1 MAELNTRKRNGKWEY
16 RFEAA
21 KIDGKRK
28 QITKGGFKTKKECLE
43 AGAKAL
49 AEYNSSGLA
58 FTPSEISVADYLDYW
73 FDTYCKMNLKY
84 NTQMGYLSIIENH
97 LKPNFGH
104 YKLKALNASA
114 IQDYANRLKLNG
126 SAKSTVTGIIS
137 TLSGA
142 LNYAVEP
149 LQYIQHNPCNHVKY
163 PKYDGPKKNT
173 RFIITP
179 EDFSRIITRFDQK
192 SQYHLPLMIGYY
204 TGLRISET
212 FGLTWDDIDMEKRTL
227 SVNKITVKRNYGV
240 DVREVLKQ
248 KGKKE
253 EKSAWYFGTPKT
265 LSSNRTIKFG
275 ETLYQTLKYAKMK
288 QAENRLLYGE
298 YYTDIYKKPEKDEKG
313 NTVFRL
319 IEIEHAIPCALERAN
334 MICVRENGQFV
345 STDSFKYCARIIH
358 HELKLAFN
366 YHSLRH
372 THATTLVENGASIKD
387 VQERLGHED
396 ISTTLQTYAH
406 NTEELQN
413 RSVDIFEKAVSVK
426 TPAASTR

>member
-84 NTQMGYLSIIENH
+84 NTQLGYLSIIENH
-97 LKPNFGH
+97 LKPRFGH

-114 IQDYANRLKLNG
+114 IQDYANHLKLNG
-126 SAKSTVTGIIS
+126 AAKSTVTGIIS

-149 LQYIQHNPCNHVKY
+149 LHYIQYNPCNHIKY
-163 PKYDGPKKNT
+163 PKYDGPKKST
-173 RFIITP
+173 RYIITP
-179 EDFSRIITRFDQK
+179 EEFNRIITRFDQK

-204 TGLRISET
+204 TGLRISEA
-212 FGLTWDDIDMEKRTL
+212 FALTWDDIDMEKRTL

-240 DVREVLKQ
+240 DARQVLKH

-265 LSSNRTIKFG
+265 LSSNRIIKFG
-275 ETLYQTLKYAKMK
+275 ETLYQALKYAKTK

-372 THATTLVENGASIKD
+372 THATMLVENGASIKD

-413 RSVDIFEKAVSVK
+413 RSVDIFEKAVGVK
-426 TPAASTR
+426 TSAASTR